1 MTEAH
6 FLILP
11 SRAECAAVVF
21 AEASSF
27 GLPSL
32 GTKVGGIPTVIRDGK
47 NGQTFSLY
55 DNPEAYCDYIQA
67 LMSSRQKYNELAL
80 SSFREYSER
89 LNWVVAGKKV
99 YELVQEF
106 CG

>member
-1 MTEAH
+1 M
-6 FLILP
+6 ILP
-11 SRAECAAVVF
+11 TLTECYGIVF

-32 GTKVGGIPTVIRDGK
+32 APQIGGIPTAIRDGK
-47 NGQTFSLY
+47 NGKTFP
-55 DNPEAYCDYIQA
+55 PEAPAEGYCEYIKT
-67 LMSSRQKYNELAL
+67 LMSSKDDYRVLAR

-89 LNWVVAGKKV
+89 LNWQSAGKKAAA
-99 YELVQEF
+99 LIQEF